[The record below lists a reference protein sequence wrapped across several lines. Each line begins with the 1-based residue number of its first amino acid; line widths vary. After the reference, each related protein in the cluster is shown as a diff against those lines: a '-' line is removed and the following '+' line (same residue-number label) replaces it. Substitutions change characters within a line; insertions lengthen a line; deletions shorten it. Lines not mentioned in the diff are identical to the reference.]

1 MLQVTTISVHPEMF
15 GALGHGMPARA
26 QSHDALRLQ
35 HLNLRDFTDDPHRTI
50 DDRPFGGGPGMVLK
64 VEPMRRAIAE
74 AKRILGEDT
83 PVYHLSPQGRRLE
96 QQDMQQLSRQAS
108 FILVA
113 SRFEGVDER
122 LSQDFDDELS
132 IGDYVLSGGEL
143 AAMVLLDAV
152 SRLLPGVLG
161 DEASAEH
168 DSFMDGL
175 LDYPAYTRPAN
186 VEGQSVP
193 DVLMQGDHQAI
204 ATWRQQQAL
213 GRTWLRRPDLLQ
225 KRGLSPAENNL
236 LQTFIQTQTKEEML

>member
-15 GALGHGMPARA
+15 GALDHGMPARA
-26 QSHDALRLQ
+26 QAKNALQLD
-35 HLNLRDFTDDPHRTI
+35 HLNLRDFTSDPHRTI

-64 VEPMRRAIAE
+64 VEPMRRAIAQ
-74 AKRILGEDT
+74 AKSQLGQGT
-83 PVYHLSPQGRRLE
+83 PVYHLSPQGRRIE
-96 QQDMQQLSRQAS
+96 QKDIQQLSQQLS

-161 DEASAEH
+161 DETSAKH

-175 LDYPAYTRPAN
+175 LDYPAYTRPADD
-186 VEGQSVP
+186 QIP
-193 DVLMQGDHQAI
+193 AVLMQGDHQAI
-204 ATWRQQQAL
+204 AKWRQQQAL
-213 GRTWLRRPDLLQ
+213 GRTWSRRPDLLE
-225 KRGLSPAENNL
+225 KRGLSAEEKAL
-236 LQTFIQTQTKEEML
+236 LETFIETQTKEEKL